1 MASFNELAEVAQS
14 ISQTQSRLQI
24 VQEVGDFLARLQPAE
39 AEIAARFLIGR
50 PFAQGDGSRL
60 NLSGRAV
67 WKIASEMVAAQ
78 DRGED
83 LFADAVDF
91 GGGVVGS
98 RLNLVP
104 RPHPNLPA
112 RYSHC
117 ASNKL
122 TRPLVPATRFKM
134 TAITGRE

>member
-1 MASFNELAEVAQS
+1 VASFNELAEVAQS

-50 PFAQGDGSRL
+50 PFAQGEGSRL
-60 NLSGRAV
+60 NVSGRAV

-83 LFADAVDF
+83 LFAEAVDF
-91 GGGVVGS
+91 GEVIEALMRLRAIEPQPTLTISGVGTALANIASIEGRAS
-98 RLNLVP
+98 R
-104 RPHPNLPA
+104 RH
-112 RYSHC
+112 
-117 ASNKL
+117 KL
-122 TRPLVPATRFKM
+122 
-134 TAITGRE
+134 